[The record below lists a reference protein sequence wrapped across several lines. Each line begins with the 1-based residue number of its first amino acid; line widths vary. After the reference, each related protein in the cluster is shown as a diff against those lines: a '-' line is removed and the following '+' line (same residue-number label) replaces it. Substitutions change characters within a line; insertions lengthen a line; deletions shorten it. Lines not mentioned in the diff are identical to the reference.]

1 VGIDER
7 HRIALHEAA
16 KQTWGPEVAVTLM
29 EMLPANGWA
38 DMATKSDLDR
48 FATKSDLDRFATK
61 SDLEQFATKSDVAS
75 LGRELRA
82 EMTVLGADLRASM
95 ERSLR
100 TQLMWMVTTMI
111 ALVAIVAAISG
122 LTD

>member
-1 VGIDER
+1 MGIDER

-48 FATKSDLDRFATK
+48 FATKSDLDRFATNRI
-61 SDLEQFATKSDVAS
+61 SNSSPPSPTSRHSAESC
-75 LGRELRA
+75 GRR
-82 EMTVLGADLRASM
+82 
-95 ERSLR
+95 
-100 TQLMWMVTTMI
+100 
-111 ALVAIVAAISG
+111 
-122 LTD
+122 

>member
-1 VGIDER
+1 MGIDER

-48 FATKSDLDRFATK
+48 FATKSDL
-61 SDLEQFATKSDVAS
+61 EQFATKSDVAS

-82 EMTVLGADLRASM
+82 EMTVLGANLLASM